1 MLSRFHLGRVWVLG
15 CSVVSASFQPHALQ
29 PRASHMVLV
38 VKNPPAN
45 AEDMKDTS
53 SIPEWGRSPG
63 GGHSSVLVWR
73 ISMDRGAWPATVH
86 GVAKSRTRLKRLS
99 THAQTVA
106 CQAPLSM
113 GFFFFFVYGI
123 FQARIL
129 EWVAIP
135 FSRGSSQPRDQTLSP
150 ALAGRFFTTVPPIN
164 NAVVVLGEEW
174 RDSATHTHV
183 SILPQTP
190 LPSRLPHNIEQ
201 NSL

>member
-38 VKNPPAN
+38 LKNPPAN

-113 GFFFFFVYGI
+113 GFFFLSMG
-123 FQARIL
+123 
-129 EWVAIP
+129 
-135 FSRGSSQPRDQTLSP
+135 FSRQEYWSEL
-150 ALAGRFFTTVPPIN
+150 
-164 NAVVVLGEEW
+164 
-174 RDSATHTHV
+174 
-183 SILPQTP
+183 P
-190 LPSRLPHNIEQ
+190 LPSPGDLPNPGIKLCLCIGRQILYHCAAN
-201 NSL
+201 

>member
-1 MLSRFHLGRVWVLG
+1 VLSRFHLGRVWVLG

-113 GFFFFFVYGI
+113 GFFFFFFCLWDFPGKNTGVSCHSLLQGI
-123 FQARIL
+123 FPTQGSNSVSCIGRQIL
-129 EWVAIP
+129 YHCA
-135 FSRGSSQPRDQTLSP
+135 
-150 ALAGRFFTTVPPIN
+150 AN
-164 NAVVVLGEEW
+164 
-174 RDSATHTHV
+174 
-183 SILPQTP
+183 
-190 LPSRLPHNIEQ
+190 
-201 NSL
+201 